1 MRAGGQEGAS
11 GAWQAVPACSS
22 EPATPCAASCGGDP
36 GSRRL
41 LPGGTLPWGS
51 ARTPPANRSPGAG
64 VGGGGGP
71 GRKVPAVA
79 QAGGLVFGNSPQRTC
94 TTFLEVV
101 SMTAEADC
109 GEGNAGQPGRDS
121 TWATGRGLT
130 KDLKTQLPS
139 GQCQPRSLGWSD
151 RQPRFGIFSE
161 RSPHMS
167 GKFSSVHVQRAF
179 CVPCFQAAYKV

>member
-1 MRAGGQEGAS
+1 MGKRERLELGRLCQLAAQ
-11 GAWQAVPACSS
+11 S
-22 EPATPCAASCGGDP
+22 EPHPVPPPVVETPALGGCFQV
-36 GSRRL
+36 GWYTSL
-41 LPGGTLPWGS
+41 GLCQNNSSKTLPL
-51 ARTPPANRSPGAG
+51 
-64 VGGGGGP
+64 GGGGP
-71 GRKVPAVA
+71 GRKLPAVA
-79 QAGGLVFGNSPQRTC
+79 QAGGLVFGNFPQRTC
-94 TTFLEVV
+94 ATFLEVV

-130 KDLKTQLPS
+130 KDLKTHLPS
-139 GQCQPRSLGWSD
+139 GQCQPHSLGWSD
-151 RQPRFGIFSE
+151 RQPRLGIFSE